1 LGAYSFPEAVSL
13 IDSVGHLSIKAAG
26 YAWQGLAEAAGTDTS
41 RLDGI
46 AGRVTGDPGE
56 GHPELAGSL
65 HRVSG
70 WAGDTGSFSSRVAQ
84 QLLHAGDVAASVY
97 ATRVELEQEYNTLKS
112 RMDNPEALP
121 GTAEVRDANRMSELT
136 SQINAEISKLGSAFG
151 AVQPGAPEAVPASGG
166 GGGDA
171 GGAPAASGV
180 SMVQAANGVSVAPGH
195 YPGSSVQGPEAGDF
209 AGWVTDPR
217 TGYLIDPV
225 TGREYDPATGR
236 WVDPVTGKPFGDV
249 ARYATRL
256 EGLGGGTPA
265 PATLGVGAGVNI
277 AGLYNGVTPP
287 SLAPGNPATPILTQ
301 QATQGLAGKANLAQ
315 RLAMREMAQGGRPFG
330 MPAGSTAPMT
340 PRATNSAPRL
350 FSERANAW
358 RARTTAADRLR
369 LGGDAG
375 ARRTT
380 PAPGATATAEEK
392 TKKKQRTGLLK
403 DRDAW
408 AVEGRAGRG
417 VLGEEGT

>member
-1 LGAYSFPEAVSL
+1 MGAYSFPEAVSL

-41 RLDGI
+41 KLDGI
-46 AGRVTGDPGE
+46 AGRVVGDPGE

-65 HRVSG
+65 NRVSG
-70 WAGDTGSFSSRVAQ
+70 WAGDTGSFSSRVAE

-97 ATRVELEQEYNTLKS
+97 ANRVELEQEYNTLKS

-121 GTAEVRDANRMSELT
+121 GIAEVRDSNRMSELT
-136 SQINAEISKLGSAFG
+136 SQINGEISKLGAAFG
-151 AVQPGAPEAVPASGG
+151 AVQPGAPEAAPASG

-180 SMVQAANGVSVAPGH
+180 SMVQAANGVSVAPGD
-195 YPGSSVQGPEAGDF
+195 YPGSSVRGPEAGDF

-217 TGYLIDPV
+217 TGFLIDPV

-256 EGLGGGTPA
+256 EGLGGGA
-265 PATLGVGAGVNI
+265 PVPSTLGVGTGVNI
-277 AGLYNGVTPP
+277 AGLYNGATPP
-287 SLAPGNPATPILTQ
+287 SLLPGNPAAPVLTQ

-330 MPAGSTAPMT
+330 MPAGSTGPMT
-340 PRATNSAPRL
+340 PRTTNSAPRL

-375 ARRTT
+375 GRRTPP
-380 PAPGATATAEEK
+380 PATTATATD
-392 TKKKQRTGLLK
+392 KKKARKQQGLVK
-403 DRDAW
+403 DKDAW
-408 AVEGRAGRG
+408 DVEGRAGRG